1 MVLNITVEKV
11 LKRSNSPNTALGI
24 KPLPIAPR
32 VIVNRAESAQAEREG
47 IPDLLPE
54 KAISTIERM
63 DNTTTAT
70 VTIRCMMLPKE
81 DALSPLTQGKSSYPT

>member
-11 LKRSNSPNTALGI
+11 LKRSKRPNTALGI
-24 KPLPIAPR
+24 KPLPIAPI
-32 VIVNRAESAQAEREG
+32 VIIRKAESAQAEREG
-47 IPDLLPE
+47 IPDFLPDS
-54 KAISTIERM
+54 AISTIERM

-81 DALSPLTQGKSSYPT
+81 EELSPLIQGKSSYPT

>member
-1 MVLNITVEKV
+1 MALNITVEKV
-11 LKRSNSPNTALGI
+11 LKRSKRPNTALGI

-54 KAISTIERM
+54 KAISTIDSME
-63 DNTTTAT
+63 NSTTST
-70 VTIRCMMLPKE
+70 VTRRCMMLPKE
-81 DALSPLTQGKSSYPT
+81 EELSPLIQGKSSYPT

>member
-1 MVLNITVEKV
+1 MALNITVEKV

-32 VIVNRAESAQAEREG
+32 VIIIRAERAQTEREG

-54 KAISTIERM
+54 KAISTIDSME
-63 DNTTTAT
+63 NSTTST
-70 VTIRCMMLPKE
+70 VTRRCMMLPKE
-81 DALSPLTQGKSSYPT
+81 DALSPLIQGKSSYPT